1 MHLFLFPHPDD
12 EFAVALPLADLRAL
26 GIDVQCVYL
35 TGGGYGGQ
43 ATAPR
48 REESL
53 RVLASLGVYAG
64 RVAFL
69 DFEDGRLHA
78 ALEPAFAALREHAA
92 GASAIYFP
100 AWEGG
105 HQDHDAAHLL
115 GLALAREAHL
125 EARQFP
131 LYQGAGLPGPLFR
144 VMAPLPANGPSRA
157 RRASQRECHA
167 QMRRSHAYPS
177 QWKSWIGLWPGVAWH
192 LLADGCFH
200 LQAVSVRRVHE
211 RPHAGALLFE
221 RRGFATAEQFAAG
234 AAPFIARHLE
244 LSMPPGGAS

>member
-12 EFAVALPLADLRAL
+12 EFAVAQPLADLRAR
-26 GIDVQCVYL
+26 GEEVRCVYL
-35 TGGGYGGQ
+35 TAGGYGGQ

-48 REESL
+48 RDESL
-53 RVLASLGVYAG
+53 RVLATLGVYASH
-64 RVAFL
+64 VAFL

-78 ALEPAFAALREHAA
+78 SLEPAFAALRERAT
-92 GASAIYFP
+92 GATAIYLP

-115 GLALAREAHL
+115 GLAFARDIGAP
-125 EARQFP
+125 AWQFP

-144 VMAPLPANGPSRA
+144 VMAPLPANGASEA
-157 RRASQRECHA
+157 RRTSVGERLA
-167 QMRRSHAYPS
+167 QLRRCLAYPS

-192 LLADGCFH
+192 MLVDGRFH
-200 LQAVSVRRVHE
+200 LQPATLERARQ

-221 RRGFATAEQFAAG
+221 RRGFTTAADFAAS
-234 AAPFIARHLE
+234 AEPFIAKHL
-244 LSMPPGGAS
+244 A